1 VVDEV
6 HHSTASSYRAVLE
19 HFKNNGALKILGI
32 TATPERSDNE
42 ALGQIFE
49 SVAFDY
55 PVLSAINDGWLV
67 PIQQQLIDI
76 QGLDFSHVRTTAGDL
91 NAGDLAAVMEAE
103 RNLYGV
109 CDATMRE
116 LGNKKAIMFCV
127 SVKQAET
134 ACSILNRYRAG
145 VSQWASGKTPR
156 DERRA
161 IMKAF
166 SEGSYQILVNCAL
179 VDEGFD
185 IPDASLLVDAYPTKS
200 KLRYQQRLG
209 RIMRPL
215 PGIVD
220 SVHENTLRRQ
230 AISNSAK
237 PLATVMDFT
246 GNAGRHKLVHAVD
259 ILGGK
264 ISERTRQLIERK
276 LRQSGRPEKIDEL
289 VLEAERKEEEERRR
303 AEAARKARLTGK
315 ARYTMRM
322 INPFDAF
329 DLLAPPQRNWE
340 RNKQLSE
347 KQRILLRKQG
357 IDPDQMPYNEAKTLI
372 NELFRRWK
380 LGLCTLRQA
389 AVLKRSGYDTRQMSR
404 ERASQLITN
413 LKANGWK

>member
-1 VVDEV
+1 
-6 HHSTASSYRAVLE
+6 
-19 HFKNNGALKILGI
+19 
-32 TATPERSDNE
+32 
-42 ALGQIFE
+42 
-49 SVAFDY
+49 
-55 PVLSAINDGWLV
+55 
-67 PIQQQLIDI
+67 
-76 QGLDFSHVRTTAGDL
+76 
-91 NAGDLAAVMEAE
+91 
-103 RNLYGV
+103 
-109 CDATMRE
+109 
-116 LGNKKAIMFCV
+116 
-127 SVKQAET
+127 
-134 ACSILNRYRAG
+134 
-145 VSQWASGKTPR
+145 
-156 DERRA
+156 
-161 IMKAF
+161 
-166 SEGSYQILVNCAL
+166 VNCAL

-185 IPDASLLVDAYPTKS
+185 IPDASLLIDAYPTKS

-230 AISNSAK
+230 AIANSDK

-264 ISERTRQLIERK
+264 ISERTRELIERK

-357 IDPDQMPYNEAKTLI
+357 IEPDGMPYNEAKTLI

-389 AVLKRSGYDTRQMSR
+389 AVLKRSGYETRQMSR
-404 ERASQLITN
+404 ERASQLITE
-413 LKANGWK
+413 LKANQWQR